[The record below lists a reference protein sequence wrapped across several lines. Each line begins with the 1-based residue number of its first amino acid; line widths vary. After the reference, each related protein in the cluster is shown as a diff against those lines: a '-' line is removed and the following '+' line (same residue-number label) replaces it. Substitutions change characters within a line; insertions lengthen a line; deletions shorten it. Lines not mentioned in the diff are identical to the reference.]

1 MDSDNPEFGR
11 E

>member
-1 MDSDNPEFGR
+1 MDPSNPEFGR